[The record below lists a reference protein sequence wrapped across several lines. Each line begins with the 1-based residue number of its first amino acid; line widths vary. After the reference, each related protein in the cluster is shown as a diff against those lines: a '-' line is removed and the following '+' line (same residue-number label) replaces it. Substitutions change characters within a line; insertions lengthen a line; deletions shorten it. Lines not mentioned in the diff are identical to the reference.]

1 MPRKPFRIKSES
13 FTMSINYISMKKYLL
28 LSAVFLFTVLI
39 SLSAKTPK
47 APIVQKKAELT
58 FNVSMHC
65 KSCQEKIER
74 NIPFEKGVKDLTVD
88 LEKKTVKVVF
98 DPRKTN
104 EDKLKKA
111 FEALDFVCEKAETP
125 IVNPN

>member
-1 MPRKPFRIKSES
+1 
-13 FTMSINYISMKKYLL
+13 MKKYLL
-28 LSAVFLFTVLI
+28 LIVVLIFTVTI
-39 SLSAKTPK
+39 SQSAKTPK
-47 APIVQKKAELT
+47 ATTVQKKAELT

-74 NIPFEKGVKDLTVD
+74 NIPYEKGVKDLTVD
-88 LEKKTVKVVF
+88 LDKKTVKVVF

-104 EDKLKKA
+104 EEKLKKA
-111 FEALDFVCEKAETP
+111 FEALDFVCEKVKDP